1 MTAITGPKARVCD
14 LDKPAFLDEMAH
26 LLGVSLEF
34 RPGGRA
40 CFWISQVTQCP
51 WEGVVSAL

>member
-14 LDKPAFLDEMAH
+14 LDKPAALDKMAR

-40 CFWISQVTQCP
+40 CFWIAQVTQCP
-51 WEGVVSAL
+51 GEGEVSAL